1 MKRKSAKPAAPAAH
15 SPKRRMPKFPPVS
28 EEMKRWAALLGEELR
43 KWPAVTAKPMFGMVG
58 FHRGKKIFAAL
69 PATRSLFTPSSIIF
83 RIKPM
88 PPELLEKVKQEPRF
102 NLEGRNPGAMW
113 WVFEIG
119 SEADLSAALWWIG
132 QAYERAK

>member
-1 MKRKSAKPAAPAAH
+1 
-15 SPKRRMPKFPPVS
+15 MPKFPPVS
-28 EEMKRWAALLGEELR
+28 DEMKRWSALLGEELR
-43 KWPAVTAKPMFGMVG
+43 KWPAVSSKQMFGMVG

-88 PPELLEKVKQEPRF
+88 PPDLLEKVKQEPRF

-113 WVFEIG
+113 GVFEIG
-119 SEADLSAALWWIG
+119 SESDLSDALWWIG
-132 QAYERAK
+132 QAYEHAR

>member
-1 MKRKSAKPAAPAAH
+1 MRRKSAKLAARAADK
-15 SPKRRMPKFPPVS
+15 PGRRMPKFPPVRD
-28 EEMKRWAALLGEELR
+28 EMKRWSALLGEELR
-43 KWPAVTAKPMFGMVG
+43 KWPAVSSKPMFGMVG

-88 PPELLEKVKQEPRF
+88 PPDLLEKVKQEPRF

-119 SEADLSAALWWIG
+119 SESDLSDALWWIG
-132 QAYERAK
+132 QAYEHAR

>member
-1 MKRKSAKPAAPAAH
+1 MKRKSAKPAVRAAG
-15 SPKRRMPKFPPVS
+15 KLRRRMPKFPPVS
-28 EEMKRWAALLGEELR
+28 EEMKRWAAMLGEELQ
-43 KWPAVTAKPMFGMVG
+43 KWPGVKSRPMFGMQG
-58 FHRGKKIFAAL
+58 FHRGNKIFAAL
-69 PATRSLFTPSSIIF
+69 PVTRSLFTPSSIIF

-88 PPELLEKVKQEPRF
+88 PPELMEKVKQEPRF

-119 SEADLSAALWWIG
+119 SEAGLTDALWWIG